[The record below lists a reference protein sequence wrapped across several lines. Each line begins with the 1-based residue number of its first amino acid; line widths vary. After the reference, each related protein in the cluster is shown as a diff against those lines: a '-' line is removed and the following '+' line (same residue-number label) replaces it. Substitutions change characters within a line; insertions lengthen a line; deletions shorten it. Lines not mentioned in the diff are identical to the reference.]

1 MNLFQLLAFFNITD
15 FTDEKKNEGRKKG
28 RKEGKEEGRRREG
41 KRRDGRASGRYFV
54 FADQRENAFEMS
66 LNALFN
72 LNNIYYSFKIF
83 PRF

>member
-1 MNLFQLLAFFNITD
+1 M
-15 FTDEKKNEGRKKG
+15 KRKMKEGRTKEG
-28 RKEGKEEGRRREG
+28 RKEGRKGRRREG
-41 KRRDGRASGRYFV
+41 KRRDGRASGHYFV
-54 FADQRENAFEMS
+54 FADQTENAFEMS

>member
-1 MNLFQLLAFFNITD
+1 M
-15 FTDEKKNEGRKKG
+15 KRKMKEG
-28 RKEGKEEGRRREG
+28 RKEGRKGRRREG
-41 KRRDGRASGRYFV
+41 KRRDGRASGHYFV
-54 FADQRENAFEMS
+54 FADRTENAFEMS

>member
-1 MNLFQLLAFFNITD
+1 M
-15 FTDEKKNEGRKKG
+15 KRKMKEG
-28 RKEGKEEGRRREG
+28 RKEGREGRKGRRREG
-41 KRRDGRASGRYFV
+41 KRRDGRASGHYFV
-54 FADQRENAFEMS
+54 FADQTENAFEMS

>member
-1 MNLFQLLAFFNITD
+1 MKRKMKEGRT
-15 FTDEKKNEGRKKG
+15 KEGRKEE
-28 RKEGKEEGRRREG
+28 RKGRRREG
-41 KRRDGRASGRYFV
+41 KRRDGRASGHYFV
-54 FADQRENAFEMS
+54 FANRTENAFEMS

>member
-1 MNLFQLLAFFNITD
+1 MKEGRT
-15 FTDEKKNEGRKKG
+15 KEGRK
-28 RKEGKEEGRRREG
+28 GRRREG
-41 KRRDGRASGRYFV
+41 KRREGRASGHYFV
-54 FADQRENAFEMS
+54 FADRTENAFEMS

>member
-1 MNLFQLLAFFNITD
+1 MKRKMKEGRT
-15 FTDEKKNEGRKKG
+15 KEGRKEE
-28 RKEGKEEGRRREG
+28 RKGRRREG
-41 KRRDGRASGRYFV
+41 KRRDGRASGHYFV
-54 FADQRENAFEMS
+54 FADQTENAFEMS

>member
-1 MNLFQLLAFFNITD
+1 M
-15 FTDEKKNEGRKKG
+15 KRKMKEGRTKEG
-28 RKEGKEEGRRREG
+28 RKEGRKGRRREE
-41 KRRDGRASGRYFV
+41 KRRDGRASGHYFV
-54 FADQRENAFEMS
+54 FADQTENAFEMS

>member
-1 MNLFQLLAFFNITD
+1 M
-15 FTDEKKNEGRKKG
+15 KRKMKEGRTKEG
-28 RKEGKEEGRRREG
+28 RKEGRKGRRREG
-41 KRRDGRASGRYFV
+41 KRRDGRASGHYFV
-54 FADQRENAFEMS
+54 FADRTENAFEMS

>member
-1 MNLFQLLAFFNITD
+1 MKEGRTK
-15 FTDEKKNEGRKKG
+15 EERKEERKEGRK
-28 RKEGKEEGRRREG
+28 GRRRDG
-41 KRRDGRASGRYFV
+41 KRRDGRANGHYFV
-54 FADQRENAFEMS
+54 FADRTENAFEMS

>member
-1 MNLFQLLAFFNITD
+1 MKRKMKERRT
-15 FTDEKKNEGRKKG
+15 KEGRKEE
-28 RKEGKEEGRRREG
+28 RKGRRREG
-41 KRRDGRASGRYFV
+41 KRRDGRASGHYFV
-54 FADQRENAFEMS
+54 FADRTGNAFEMS

>member
-1 MNLFQLLAFFNITD
+1 M
-15 FTDEKKNEGRKKG
+15 KRKMKEGRTKEE
-28 RKEGKEEGRRREG
+28 RKEERKGRRREG
-41 KRRDGRASGRYFV
+41 KRRDGRASGHYFV
-54 FADQRENAFEMS
+54 FADQTENAFEMS